1 MKKQTGVVRTL
12 SLLSLM
18 AVARTCL
25 KSYLLS
31 SYVFCIVFEACGRS
45 SDPSYW
51 YEDEYFWTIEEENTE
66 EEHEHE
72 QLLAK
77 ESKVIDLDAT
87 IVALQ
92 KQRAELMGE
101 DLEAASG
108 SGEKAEEEVTPS
120 SNQPAQSA
128 QVELTK
134 TQ

>member
-1 MKKQTGVVRTL
+1 MAALKCF
-12 SLLSLM
+12 LLFSF
-18 AVARTCL
+18 
-25 KSYLLS
+25 LLS
-31 SYVFCIVFEACGRS
+31 SFFFFFLLSSFLLFFFSSFFKACGKS

-51 YEDEYFWTIEEENTE
+51 YEDQYFWHIEEENTE

-87 IVALQ
+87 IFSLQ
-92 KQRAELMGE
+92 KQRAELIGE

-108 SGEKAEEEVTPS
+108 LGEKAEEVTSSTPS
-120 SNQPAQSA
+120 TNQSA